1 MCFCVDILAWSTR
14 YAGAMASPH
23 VPENPDAP
31 QASWRERYGY
41 SFALLVLVGSLLL
54 VAIAWDHARQRE
66 LKLAAEQFRGIAG
79 QQASLVQLQLN
90 SVEMTLRGGASL
102 FAALDRPT
110 PEQWRGYVDA
120 LRLQATFPWLIGVG
134 YASALDERGLVR
146 LQEASRA
153 DGRGLFE
160 LRPRG
165 RRPLYG
171 PVLYLEP
178 HTDINRTVIGL
189 DLYSEAIRQH
199 AMRMAMDSGQSQLTG
214 RITLGRDAARPAPA
228 FLLFTP
234 VYGQSLDADS
244 PATRRSA
251 LRGWVFAPFRMDE
264 MLHTALSPGRG
275 KMQLRVVDVTNA
287 GHDVLYQDADLDA
300 PHAFT
305 HSLAMEF
312 YGRRW
317 RFDFFSG
324 PTGTAAPQLAALDN
338 LLLAG
343 IAVSLLLFALAWMLA
358 STEARARRIA
368 ADMTQSFRRSEQRF
382 RNAMQYSAI
391 GKALLDSN
399 GAIVE
404 NNPAFGR
411 IFGRSDQAL
420 AGQSLNEFLD
430 DGDTQ
435 PLVTSQMQA
444 FDEQGGVIRLTRSLR
459 RGDDEVRHVQLTFA
473 PVPNEPGID
482 VSRLVQVEDVTE
494 RVRAEAAV
502 QALNRTLEARVAAR
516 TRELSEANRELESFA
531 YSVSHDLRAPLRGI
545 EGFSRMLGERHA
557 DGLDATGRDYL
568 DRVRK
573 GTARMGELIDALL
586 KLARIGRAEPD
597 VADVDLSALA
607 ADVVA
612 GLGDAEPARHVEVH
626 IQPGM
631 HAQGDR
637 ALLHNLLENLLGN
650 AWKFTRG
657 RDVARVEF
665 LLETGA
671 DGGGW
676 FVVRDNG
683 AGFDPDYANKL
694 FKPFQRLHSQDE
706 FPGHGIGL
714 ASVKRIIERHG
725 GEIEAESQPGRGATF
740 RFTLGT
746 SASDVIDGG
755 AA

>member
-1 MCFCVDILAWSTR
+1 M
-14 YAGAMASPH
+14 
-23 VPENPDAP
+23 
-31 QASWRERYGY
+31 
-41 SFALLVLVGSLLL
+41 LVLVVSLLL
-54 VAIAWDHARQRE
+54 VAVVWDHARQRE
-66 LKLAAEQFRGIAG
+66 LKLASEQFRGVVG
-79 QQASLVQLQLN
+79 QQASLVQLHLN

-110 PEQWRGYVDA
+110 REQWRGYVDA
-120 LRLQATFPWLIGVG
+120 LRLQATFPSLIGVG
-134 YASALDERGLVR
+134 YASAVDEQGLVR
-146 LQEASRA
+146 LQESWRA
-153 DGRGLFE
+153 DGRGLLE

-165 RRPLYG
+165 RRDFYG

-178 HTDINRTVIGL
+178 HTDLNRNAIGF
-189 DLYSEAIRQH
+189 DLYSEAVRQQ

-214 RITLGRDAARPAPA
+214 RITLGRDAGRPEPA
-228 FLLFTP
+228 LLLFAP
-234 VYGQSLDADS
+234 VYGQSLDVDS

-251 LRGWVFAPFRMDE
+251 IRGWVFSPFRMDQ
-264 MLHTALSPGRG
+264 MLHSALSPARG
-275 KMQLRVVDVTNA
+275 KMQLRVVDVTDG
-287 GHDVLYQDADLDA
+287 GHEVLYQDAAIDA
-300 PHAFT
+300 PHTFT
-305 HSLAMEF
+305 HSLTMLF

-324 PTGTAAPQLAALDN
+324 PLETAAPQLAALDK

-343 IAVSLLLFALAWMLA
+343 IAGSLLLFALAWMLA

-368 ADMTQSFRRSEQRF
+368 IDMTQSFRRSEQRF

-411 IFGRSDQAL
+411 IFGRSAPAL
-420 AGQSLNEFLD
+420 AGHSLNEFLD

-444 FDEQGGVIRLTRSLR
+444 FDEEGGVIRLTRSLR
-459 RGDDEVRHVQLTFA
+459 RGDGEVRHVHLTFA

-516 TRELSEANRELESFA
+516 TRELSEANSELESFA

-586 KLARIGRAEPD
+586 KLARIGRAEPE
-597 VADVDLSALA
+597 VADVDLSLLA
-607 ADVVA
+607 ADVA
-612 GLGDAEPARHVEVH
+612 SGLADAEPGRRVEFR

-637 ALLHNLLENLLGN
+637 TLLQNLLENLLGN

-657 RDVARVEF
+657 RDDTRVEF
-665 LLETGA
+665 TRELGA
-671 DGGGW
+671 DGREW
-676 FVVRDNG
+676 FVIRDNG

-694 FKPFQRLHSQDE
+694 FKPFQRLHSQEE

-725 GEIEAESQPGRGATF
+725 GGIEAEGQPGQGATF

-746 SASDVIDGG
+746 SLGVQTDDATR
-755 AA
+755 

>member
-90 SVEMTLRGGASL
+90 SAEMTLRGGASL

-134 YASALDERGLVR
+134 YSSSLDEQGLVR
-146 LQEASRA
+146 LQEAWRA

-178 HTDINRTVIGL
+178 HTDINRDAIGF

-214 RITLGRDAARPAPA
+214 RITLGRDAARPSPA

-234 VYGQSLDADS
+234 VYGQSLEVDS

-251 LRGWVFAPFRMDE
+251 IRGWVFAPFRMDE
-264 MLHTALSPGRG
+264 MLQTALSPGRG

-287 GHDVLYQDADLDA
+287 GHDVLYQDAAIDV

-305 HSLAMEF
+305 HSLAMGF

-411 IFGRSDQAL
+411 IFGRSDEAL

-502 QALNRTLEARVAAR
+502 QALNRTLEARVTAR

-607 ADVVA
+607 ADVAA
-612 GLGDAEPARHVEVH
+612 GLGDAEPARQVEVH
-626 IQPGM
+626 IQPAM

-637 ALLHNLLENLLGN
+637 TLLHNLLENLLGN

-657 RDVARVEF
+657 RDDARVEF
-665 LLETGA
+665 ILETGA
-671 DGGGW
+671 EGRDW

-725 GEIEAESQPGRGATF
+725 GEIEAESQPGQGATF

-746 SASDVIDGG
+746 SESDVIDGG
-755 AA
+755 SA

>member
-1 MCFCVDILAWSTR
+1 MDVRRWATR
-14 YAGAMASPH
+14 YAGPMALMH
-23 VPENPDAP
+23 VPPSADEP
-31 QASWRERYGY
+31 QASRRVRYGY

-54 VAIAWDHARQRE
+54 VAVAWDHARQRE
-66 LKLAAEQFRGIAG
+66 MKLAAEQFRGVAG
-79 QQASLVQLQLN
+79 QQASLVQLHLN

-120 LRLQATFPWLIGVG
+120 LRLQATFPSLIGVG
-134 YASALDERGLVR
+134 YAASLDEHQLVR
-146 LQEASRA
+146 LQESWRA

-160 LRPRG
+160 LRPHG
-165 RRPLYG
+165 RRDFYAPILYM
-171 PVLYLEP
+171 EP
-178 HTDINRTVIGL
+178 HTDLNRNAIGF
-189 DLYSEAIRQH
+189 DLYSEAARRQ
-199 AMRMAMDSGQSQLTG
+199 AMRLAMNSGQSQVTG
-214 RITLGRDAARPAPA
+214 RITLGRDAAHPSPAL
-228 FLLFTP
+228 LLFAP
-234 VYGQSLDADS
+234 VYGHAIGADS
-244 PATRRSA
+244 SATRRSNI
-251 LRGWVFAPFRMDE
+251 RGWVFAPFRMDQ
-264 MLHTALSPGRG
+264 MLHSALLPTRG
-275 KMQLRVVDVTNA
+275 KLQLRVVDVTDA
-287 GHDVLYQDADLDA
+287 AHDVLYQDAGIDS
-300 PHAFT
+300 PHTFT
-305 HSLAMEF
+305 HSLSMSF

-324 PTGTAAPQLAALDN
+324 PIETAAPQLAAIDK

-343 IAVSLLLFALAWMLA
+343 IAGSLLLFALAWMLA
-358 STEARARRIA
+358 STEARARRLA
-368 ADMTQSFRRSEQRF
+368 TDMTQNYRRSEQRF

-399 GAIVE
+399 GAITE

-411 IFGRSDQAL
+411 IFGRSDVAL
-420 AGQSLNEFLD
+420 AGHSLNEFLD
-430 DGDTQ
+430 DGDSQ

-444 FDEQGGVIRLTRSLR
+444 FDEAGGVIRLTRSLR
-459 RGDDEVRHVQLTFA
+459 RAGGDVRHVHLTFA
-473 PVPNEPGID
+473 PVPSEPGVD

-531 YSVSHDLRAPLRGI
+531 YSVSHDLRAPLRAI

-586 KLARIGRAEPD
+586 KLARIGRAEPS
-597 VADVDLSALA
+597 VANVDLSALA
-607 ADVVA
+607 EEVSA
-612 GLGDAEPARHVEVH
+612 GLADAEPGRAVEIH

-631 HAQGDR
+631 RAEGDR
-637 ALLHNLLENLLGN
+637 MLLQVLLENLLGN

-657 RDVARVEF
+657 RGDARVE
-665 LLETGA
+665 LIREAGA
-671 DGGGW
+671 DGRDW

-725 GEIEAESQPGRGATF
+725 GEIEADGRPGQGASF
-740 RFTLGT
+740 RFTLGIST
-746 SASDVIDGG
+746 GGRTDGG
-755 AA
+755 TR

>member
-1 MCFCVDILAWSTR
+1 
-14 YAGAMASPH
+14 MASSH
-23 VPENPDAP
+23 VPKNPDAP

-120 LRLQATFPWLIGVG
+120 LRLQATFPSLIGVG
-134 YASALDERGLVR
+134 YASSLDEQGLVR
-146 LQEASRA
+146 LQEAWRA

-178 HTDINRTVIGL
+178 HTDINRTVIGF

-214 RITLGRDAARPAPA
+214 RITLGRDAGRPSPA
-228 FLLFTP
+228 LLLLTP
-234 VYGQSLDADS
+234 VYGQSLDVDS

-251 LRGWVFAPFRMDE
+251 LRGWVFAPFRMDD

-287 GHDVLYQDADLDA
+287 THDVLYQAADLDG
-300 PHAFT
+300 PHTFT
-305 HSLAMEF
+305 HSLAMGF

-324 PTGTAAPQLAALDN
+324 PTETAAPQLAALDN

-343 IAVSLLLFALAWMLA
+343 VAVSLLLFALAWMLA

-411 IFGRSDQAL
+411 IFGRSDDAL
-420 AGQSLNEFLD
+420 AGHSLNEFLD

-435 PLVTSQMQA
+435 PLMTSQMQA

-494 RVRAEAAV
+494 RVRAETAV

-607 ADVVA
+607 ADVA
-612 GLGDAEPARHVEVH
+612 SGLGDAEPARRVAIH

-631 HAQGDR
+631 HADGDR
-637 ALLHNLLENLLGN
+637 TLLHNLLENLLGN

-657 RDVARVEF
+657 RDDARVEF
-665 LLETGA
+665 RRETDA
-671 DGGGW
+671 DGRDW

-714 ASVKRIIERHG
+714 ASVKRIVERHG
-725 GEIEAESQPGRGATF
+725 GEIEAESQPGQGATF

>member
-1 MCFCVDILAWSTR
+1 
-14 YAGAMASPH
+14 MASSH

-120 LRLQATFPWLIGVG
+120 LRLQTTFPSLIGVG
-134 YASALDERGLVR
+134 YASSLDEQGLLR
-146 LQEASRA
+146 LQEAWRA

-178 HTDINRTVIGL
+178 HTDINRTVIGF

-214 RITLGRDAARPAPA
+214 RITLGRDAGRPSPA
-228 FLLFTP
+228 LLLLTP
-234 VYGQSLDADS
+234 VYGQSLDVDS

-251 LRGWVFAPFRMDE
+251 LRGWVFAPFRMDD

-287 GHDVLYQDADLDA
+287 THDVLYQAADLDG
-300 PHAFT
+300 PHTFT
-305 HSLAMEF
+305 HSLAMGF

-324 PTGTAAPQLAALDN
+324 PTETAAPQLAALDN

-411 IFGRSDQAL
+411 IFGRSDDAL
-420 AGQSLNEFLD
+420 AGHSLNEFLD

-435 PLVTSQMQA
+435 PLMTSQMQA

-494 RVRAEAAV
+494 RVRAETAV

-607 ADVVA
+607 ADVA
-612 GLGDAEPARHVEVH
+612 SGLGDAEPARRVAIH

-631 HAQGDR
+631 HADGDR
-637 ALLHNLLENLLGN
+637 TLLHNLLENLLGN

-657 RDVARVEF
+657 RDDARVEF
-665 LLETGA
+665 RRETDA
-671 DGGGW
+671 DGRDW

-725 GEIEAESQPGRGATF
+725 GEIEAESQPGQGATF

-746 SASDVIDGG
+746 SGGVDVGERT
-755 AA
+755 

>member
-1 MCFCVDILAWSTR
+1 
-14 YAGAMASPH
+14 MASSH

-120 LRLQATFPWLIGVG
+120 LRLQATFPSLIGVG
-134 YASALDERGLVR
+134 YASSLDEQGLLR
-146 LQEASRA
+146 LQEAWRA

-178 HTDINRTVIGL
+178 HTDINRTVIGF

-214 RITLGRDAARPAPA
+214 RITLGRDAGRPSPA
-228 FLLFTP
+228 LLLLTP
-234 VYGQSLDADS
+234 VYGQSLDVDS

-251 LRGWVFAPFRMDE
+251 LRGWVFAPFRMDD

-287 GHDVLYQDADLDA
+287 THDVLYQAADLDG
-300 PHAFT
+300 PHTFT
-305 HSLAMEF
+305 HSLAMGF

-324 PTGTAAPQLAALDN
+324 PTETAAPQLAALDN

-411 IFGRSDQAL
+411 IFGRSDDAL
-420 AGQSLNEFLD
+420 AGHSLNEFLD

-435 PLVTSQMQA
+435 PLMTSQMQA

-494 RVRAEAAV
+494 RVRAETAV

-607 ADVVA
+607 ADVA
-612 GLGDAEPARHVEVH
+612 SGLGDAEPARRVAIH

-631 HAQGDR
+631 HADGDR
-637 ALLHNLLENLLGN
+637 TLLHNLLENLLGN

-657 RDVARVEF
+657 RDDARVEF
-665 LLETGA
+665 RRETDA
-671 DGGGW
+671 DGRDW

-714 ASVKRIIERHG
+714 ASVKRIVERHG
-725 GEIEAESQPGRGATF
+725 GEIEAESQPGQGATF

-746 SASDVIDGG
+746 SGGVDVGERT
-755 AA
+755 

>member
-1 MCFCVDILAWSTR
+1 MTST
-14 YAGAMASPH
+14 H
-23 VPENPDAP
+23 VPQSSDESP
-31 QASWRERYGY
+31 ASRRVRYGY
-41 SFALLVLVGSLLL
+41 PFALLVLVVSLLL

-66 LKLAAEQFRGIAG
+66 MKLAAEQFRGIAG
-79 QQASLVQLQLN
+79 QQASLVQLHLN

-120 LRLQATFPWLIGVG
+120 LRLQATFPSLVGVG
-134 YASALDERGLVR
+134 YAASLDEYRLVR
-146 LQEASRA
+146 LQESWR
-153 DGRGLFE
+153 DEGRGLFE

-165 RRPLYG
+165 RRDLYA
-171 PVLYLEP
+171 PILYLEP
-178 HTDINRTVIGL
+178 HTDLNRNAIGF
-189 DLYSEAIRQH
+189 DLYSEAVRQR
-199 AMRMAMDSGQSQLTG
+199 AMRMAMDSGQSQLSG
-214 RITLGRDAARPAPA
+214 RITLGRDAAQPSPA
-228 FLLFTP
+228 LVLFAP
-234 VYGQSLDADS
+234 VYGQSMEAGS
-244 PATRRSA
+244 QSTRRGA
-251 LRGWVFAPFRMDE
+251 LRGWVFAPFRMED
-264 MLHTALSPGRG
+264 MLRTALSPARG
-275 KMQLRVVDVTNA
+275 KMQLRVVDTTNA
-287 GHDVLYQDADLDA
+287 AHDVLHQDAGIDG
-300 PHAFT
+300 PHTFT
-305 HSLAMEF
+305 HSLTMGF

-324 PTGTAAPQLAALDN
+324 PIETAAPQLAAIDK

-343 IAVSLLLFALAWMLA
+343 IAGSLLLFALAWMLA

-368 ADMTQSFRRSEQRF
+368 ADMTQSYRRSEQRF

-411 IFGRSDQAL
+411 IFGRVDDAL
-420 AGQSLNEFLD
+420 AGRSLNEFLD

-435 PLVTSQMQA
+435 PLVTSQMEA
-444 FDEQGGVIRLTRSLR
+444 FDESGGVIRLTRSLR
-459 RGDDEVRHVQLTFA
+459 RGDDEVRHVHLTFA

-502 QALNRTLEARVAAR
+502 QALNKTLEARVAAR

-557 DGLDATGRDYL
+557 EGLDATGRDYL

-586 KLARIGRAEPD
+586 KLARIGRAEPGI
-597 VADVDLSALA
+597 VDVDLSALA
-607 ADVVA
+607 AEVVA
-612 GLGDAEPARHVEVH
+612 GLADAEPGRVVGVA

-637 ALLHNLLENLLGN
+637 TLLQNLLENLLGN

-657 RDVARVEF
+657 RDDARIEFTRQVAAEGRE
-665 LLETGA
+665 
-671 DGGGW
+671 W

-683 AGFDPDYANKL
+683 AGFDPDYASKL
-694 FKPFQRLHSQDE
+694 FKPFQRLHSQEE

-714 ASVKRIIERHG
+714 ASVKRIVERHG
-725 GEIEAESQPGRGATF
+725 GEIEAEGSPGKGATL

-746 SASDVIDGG
+746 SAGEDLDETS
-755 AA
+755 

>member
-1 MCFCVDILAWSTR
+1 MP
-14 YAGAMASPH
+14 SPH
-23 VPENPDAP
+23 LPIPAEALQAP
-31 QASWRERYGY
+31 RRLRFGY
-41 SFALLVLVGSLLL
+41 PFALMVLVVSLLL
-54 VAIAWDHARQRE
+54 VFIAWDNARQRE
-66 LKLAAEQFRGIAG
+66 LKLAAEQFRGVAG

-120 LRLQATFPWLIGVG
+120 LRLQSTFPSLIGVG
-134 YASALDERGLVR
+134 YASSLDEQGLVR
-146 LQEASRA
+146 LQESWRA

-165 RRPLYG
+165 RRDRYG
-171 PVLYLEP
+171 PILYLEP
-178 HTDINRTVIGL
+178 RTDINRGVIGF
-189 DLYSEAIRQH
+189 DLYSEAVRQQ
-199 AMRMAMDSGQSQLTG
+199 AMRVSMESGQSQLTG
-214 RITLGRDAARPAPA
+214 KVILGRDAERPAPA
-228 FLLFTP
+228 LVLFTP
-234 VYGQSLDADS
+234 VYGQSLGTES
-244 PATRRSA
+244 LSTRRSA
-251 LRGWVFAPFRMDE
+251 IRGWVFAPFRMED
-264 MLHTALSPGRG
+264 MLGSALSPARG
-275 KMQLRVVDVTNA
+275 KMQIRVVDVTQA
-287 GHDVLYQDADLDA
+287 GHDVLYQDAGIDA
-300 PHAFT
+300 PHTFT
-305 HSLAMEF
+305 HSLTMAF

-324 PTGTAAPQLAALDN
+324 PLETAAPQLAALDK

-343 IAVSLLLFALAWMLA
+343 IAASLLLFALAWMLA

-368 ADMTQSFRRSEQRF
+368 MDMTQSFRRSEQRF

-391 GKALLDSN
+391 GKALLDSG

-411 IFGRSDQAL
+411 IFGRSDSAL
-420 AGQSLNEFLD
+420 VGQSLNEFLD

-444 FDEQGGVIRLTRSLR
+444 FDDAGGVIRLTRSLR
-459 RGDDEVRHVQLTFA
+459 RGDGEVRNVHLTFA

-607 ADVVA
+607 ADVA
-612 GLGDAEPARHVEVH
+612 SGLADAEPGRRVAIDV
-626 IQPGM
+626 QPGM

-637 ALLHNLLENLLGN
+637 TLLHNLLENLLGN

-657 RDVARVEF
+657 RDDARVEF
-665 LLETGA
+665 GRETSA
-671 DGGGW
+671 DGRDW

-725 GEIEAESQPGRGATF
+725 GEIEAEGQPGKGATF
-740 RFTLGT
+740 RFTLVT
-746 SASDVIDGG
+746 SAGVGTEETT
-755 AA
+755 

>member
-1 MCFCVDILAWSTR
+1 
-14 YAGAMASPH
+14 MASSH

-120 LRLQATFPWLIGVG
+120 LRLQATFPSLIGVG
-134 YASALDERGLVR
+134 YASSLDEQGLVR
-146 LQEASRA
+146 LQEAWRA

-178 HTDINRTVIGL
+178 HTDINRTVIGF

-214 RITLGRDAARPAPA
+214 RITLGRDAGRPSPA
-228 FLLFTP
+228 LLLLTP
-234 VYGQSLDADS
+234 VYGQSLDVDS

-251 LRGWVFAPFRMDE
+251 LRGWVFAPFRMDD

-287 GHDVLYQDADLDA
+287 THEVLYQDADLDGQ
-300 PHAFT
+300 HTFT
-305 HSLAMEF
+305 HSLAMGF

-324 PTGTAAPQLAALDN
+324 PTETAAPQLAALDN

-411 IFGRSDQAL
+411 IFGRSDDAL
-420 AGQSLNEFLD
+420 AGHSLNEFLD

-435 PLVTSQMQA
+435 PLMTSQMQA

-494 RVRAEAAV
+494 RVRAETAV

-607 ADVVA
+607 ADVA
-612 GLGDAEPARHVEVH
+612 SGLGDAEPARRVVIH

-631 HAQGDR
+631 HADGDR
-637 ALLHNLLENLLGN
+637 TLLHNLLENLLGN

-657 RDVARVEF
+657 RDDARVEF
-665 LLETGA
+665 RRETDA
-671 DGGGW
+671 DGRDW

-725 GEIEAESQPGRGATF
+725 GEIEAESQPGQGATF

-746 SASDVIDGG
+746 SGG
-755 AA
+755 VEVGERT

>member
-1 MCFCVDILAWSTR
+1 M
-14 YAGAMASPH
+14 
-23 VPENPDAP
+23 
-31 QASWRERYGY
+31 RYGY
-41 SFALLVLVGSLLL
+41 PFAILVLVVSVLFVL
-54 VAIAWDHARQRE
+54 VAWDHARQRE
-66 LKLAAEQFRGIAG
+66 LRLASQQFRSIAG
-79 QQASLVQLQLN
+79 QQASLVQMHLN
-90 SVEMTLRGGASL
+90 NIEVTLRGGASL
-102 FAALDRPT
+102 FAAVDQPT
-110 PEQWRGYVDA
+110 PEQWRGYVDG
-120 LRLQATFPWLIGVG
+120 LRVPSRFPYVLGLG
-134 YASALDERGLVR
+134 YAVYVDARGLTR
-146 LQEASRA
+146 LQEAWREQ
-153 DGRGLFE
+153 GRGLLE
-160 LRPRG
+160 VRPRG
-165 RRPLYG
+165 HRENYG
-171 PVLYLEP
+171 PILYMEPQSTQNQTAQGFDMYSEPTRRAAMHAAMHTGRSQLSGRLVLIRDVAHPEYSLVLY
-178 HTDINRTVIGL
+178 
-189 DLYSEAIRQH
+189 
-199 AMRMAMDSGQSQLTG
+199 M
-214 RITLGRDAARPAPA
+214 
-228 FLLFTP
+228 P
-234 VYGQSLDADS
+234 VYGGVEAADS
-244 PATRRSA
+244 PRLRRASM
-251 LRGWVFAPFRMDE
+251 RGWVYAPFRIGA
-264 MLHTALSPGRG
+264 MLRAALPPTQTRT
-275 KMQLRVVDVTNA
+275 MLRVVDTTDG
-287 GHDVLYQDADLDA
+287 GHVVMHQDAGIDA
-300 PHAFT
+300 TRHAFT
-305 HSLAMEF
+305 HSLTMLF

-324 PTGTAAPQLAALDN
+324 PTETAAPQLAALDK

-343 IAVSLLLFALAWMLA
+343 IAASLLLFALAWMLA
-358 STEARARRIA
+358 STEARAQRIA
-368 ADMTQSFRRSEQRF
+368 TDMTQSFRRSEQRF

-411 IFGRSDQAL
+411 IFGRSDDAL
-420 AGQSLNEFLD
+420 VGHSLNEFLD

-444 FDEQGGVIRLTRSLR
+444 FDEAGGVIRLTRSLR
-459 RGDDEVRHVQLTFA
+459 RGDGEVRHVHLTFA
-473 PVPNEPGID
+473 PVPNEPGVD

-568 DRVRK
+568 ERVRK

-586 KLARIGRAEPD
+586 KLARIGRAEPG

-607 ADVVA
+607 EEVAA
-612 GLGDAEPARHVEVH
+612 GLADAEPGRRVEIR
-626 IQPGM
+626 IQPEM

-637 ALLHNLLENLLGN
+637 TLLQNLLENLLGN

-657 RDVARVEF
+657 RDDARVEF
-665 LLETGA
+665 TCVVGD
-671 DGGGW
+671 DGRDW

-714 ASVKRIIERHG
+714 ATVKRIIERHG
-725 GEIEAESQPGRGATF
+725 GEIEAEGQTGQGAAF

-746 SASDVIDGG
+746 SANDVIDGG
-755 AA
+755 VA

>member
-1 MCFCVDILAWSTR
+1 
-14 YAGAMASPH
+14 MASSH

-120 LRLQATFPWLIGVG
+120 LRLQATFPSLIGVG
-134 YASALDERGLVR
+134 YASSLDEQGLLR
-146 LQEASRA
+146 LQEAWRA

-178 HTDINRTVIGL
+178 HTDINRTVIGF

-214 RITLGRDAARPAPA
+214 RITLGRDAGRPSPA
-228 FLLFTP
+228 LLLLTP
-234 VYGQSLDADS
+234 VYGQSLDVDS

-251 LRGWVFAPFRMDE
+251 LRGWVFAPFRMDD

-287 GHDVLYQDADLDA
+287 THDVLYQAADLDG
-300 PHAFT
+300 PHTFT
-305 HSLAMEF
+305 HSLAMGF

-324 PTGTAAPQLAALDN
+324 PTETAAPQLAALDN

-411 IFGRSDQAL
+411 IFGRSDDAL
-420 AGQSLNEFLD
+420 AGHSLNEFLD

-435 PLVTSQMQA
+435 PLMTSQMQA

-494 RVRAEAAV
+494 RVRAETAV

-607 ADVVA
+607 ADVA
-612 GLGDAEPARHVEVH
+612 SGLGDAEPARRVAIH

-631 HAQGDR
+631 HADGDR
-637 ALLHNLLENLLGN
+637 TLLHNLLENLLGN

-657 RDVARVEF
+657 RDDARVEF
-665 LLETGA
+665 RRETDA
-671 DGGGW
+671 DGRDW

-714 ASVKRIIERHG
+714 ASVKRIVERHG
-725 GEIEAESQPGRGATF
+725 GEIEAESQPGQGATF

-746 SASDVIDGG
+746 SGG
-755 AA
+755 VEVGERT

>member
-1 MCFCVDILAWSTR
+1 MLA
-14 YAGAMASPH
+14 GMASM
-23 VPENPDAP
+23 VPLLPDEP
-31 QASWRERYGY
+31 LPSRRVRYGY
-41 SFALLVLVGSLLL
+41 PFAMLVLVVSLLL

-66 LKLAAEQFRGIAG
+66 LKLAAERFRGIAG
-79 QQASLVQLQLN
+79 QQASLVQLHLN

-120 LRLQATFPWLIGVG
+120 LRLQATFPSLVGVG
-134 YASALDERGLVR
+134 YAASLDEYGLVR
-146 LQEASRA
+146 LQESWR
-153 DGRGLFE
+153 DQGRGLFE

-165 RRPLYG
+165 RRAFYAPI
-171 PVLYLEP
+171 LYLEP
-178 HTDINRTVIGL
+178 HTDLNRGAIGF
-189 DLYSEAIRQH
+189 DLYSEPVRQR
-199 AMRMAMDSGQSQLTG
+199 AMRMAVDSGQSQLSG
-214 RITLGRDAARPAPA
+214 RITLGRDAAQPSPALVVFA
-228 FLLFTP
+228 P
-234 VYGQSLDADS
+234 VYGQSMVAGS
-244 PATRRSA
+244 QVARRNS
-251 LRGWVFAPFRMDE
+251 LRGWVFAPFRMED
-264 MLHTALSPGRG
+264 MLRSALSPARG
-275 KMQLRVVDVTNA
+275 NLRLRVVDITDA
-287 GHDVLYQDADLDA
+287 AHDVLHQDAGIDA

-305 HSLAMEF
+305 HSLTMGF

-324 PTGTAAPQLAALDN
+324 PAELAAPQLAAVDK

-343 IAVSLLLFALAWMLA
+343 IGGSLLLFALAWMLA

-368 ADMTQSFRRSEQRF
+368 TDMTQSYRRSEQRF
-382 RNAMQYSAI
+382 RNAMRYSAI
-391 GKALLDSN
+391 GKALLDSS

-411 IFGRSDQAL
+411 IFGRSDEAL
-420 AGQSLNEFLD
+420 AGRSLNEFLD
-430 DGDTQ
+430 EGDTQ

-444 FDEQGGVIRLTRSLR
+444 FDEDGGVIRLTRSLR
-459 RGDDEVRHVQLTFA
+459 RGDGEVRHVHLTFA

-482 VSRLVQVEDVTE
+482 VSRLVQVEDVSD

-557 DGLDATGRDYL
+557 HGLDATGRDYL
-568 DRVRK
+568 ERVRR

-597 VADVDLSALA
+597 VADVDMSTLA
-607 ADVVA
+607 EDVVA
-612 GLGDAEPARHVEVH
+612 GLSDAEPTRRIDVR

-631 HAQGDR
+631 HARGDR
-637 ALLHNLLENLLGN
+637 ALLQNLLENLLGN
-650 AWKFTRG
+650 AWKFTRD
-657 RDVARVEF
+657 REQARIDVSCDMA
-665 LLETGA
+665 A
-671 DGGGW
+671 DGRAW

-706 FPGHGIGL
+706 FPGHGVGL

-725 GEIEAESQPGRGATF
+725 GEIEAAGRPDQGATF

-746 SASDVIDGG
+746 SIGVGIDETC
-755 AA
+755 

>member
-1 MCFCVDILAWSTR
+1 MTST
-14 YAGAMASPH
+14 H
-23 VPENPDAP
+23 VPHPIDEP
-31 QASWRERYGY
+31 QASRRARYGY

-54 VAIAWDHARQRE
+54 VTIAWDHARQRE

-79 QQASLVQLQLN
+79 QQASLVQLHLN

-120 LRLQATFPWLIGVG
+120 LKLQATFPSLVGVG
-134 YASALDERGLVR
+134 YAVSLDEHRLVQ
-146 LQEASRA
+146 LQESWRA

-165 RRPLYG
+165 RRDRYG
-171 PVLYLEP
+171 PILYLEP
-178 HTDINRTVIGL
+178 HTDLNRNAIGF
-189 DLYSEAIRQH
+189 DLYSEAVRQR
-199 AMRMAMDSGQSQLTG
+199 AMRMAMESGQSQLTG
-214 RITLGRDAARPAPA
+214 KVILGRDAERPSPA
-228 FLLFTP
+228 LVLFTP
-234 VYGQSLDADS
+234 VYGQALDVDS
-244 PATRRSA
+244 PTTRRSA
-251 LRGWVFAPFRMDE
+251 IRGWVLAPFRMDH

-275 KMQLRVVDVTNA
+275 KMQVRVVDVTNA
-287 GHDVLYQDADLDA
+287 GHDVLYQDGGIDA
-300 PHAFT
+300 PHTFT
-305 HSLAMEF
+305 HSLAMGF

-324 PTGTAAPQLAALDN
+324 PTETAAPQLAALDK

-411 IFGRSDQAL
+411 IFGRSDDAL
-420 AGQSLNEFLD
+420 AGHSLNEFLD

-444 FDEQGGVIRLTRSLR
+444 FDEEGGVIRLTRSLR
-459 RGDDEVRHVQLTFA
+459 RGDGEVRHVHLTFA

-494 RVRAEAAV
+494 RVRAEASV

-586 KLARIGRAEPD
+586 KLARIGRAEPG
-597 VADVDLSALA
+597 VADVDLGALA
-607 ADVVA
+607 EDVAA
-612 GLGDAEPARHVEVH
+612 GLADAEPTRRVQLHVES
-626 IQPGM
+626 GM
-631 HAQGDR
+631 HAEGDR
-637 ALLHNLLENLLGN
+637 TLLQNLLENLLGN

-657 RDVARVEF
+657 RDDARIDFTCEA
-665 LLETGA
+665 GA
-671 DGGGW
+671 DGREW

-725 GEIEAESQPGRGATF
+725 GEIEAEGRPGQGATF

-755 AA
+755 SA

>member
-1 MCFCVDILAWSTR
+1 
-14 YAGAMASPH
+14 MASSH

-90 SVEMTLRGGASL
+90 SVEVTLRGGASL

-120 LRLQATFPWLIGVG
+120 LRLQATFPSLIGVG
-134 YASALDERGLVR
+134 YASSLDEQGLVR
-146 LQEASRA
+146 LQEAWRA

-178 HTDINRTVIGL
+178 HTDINRTVIGF

-214 RITLGRDAARPAPA
+214 RITLGRDAGRPSPA
-228 FLLFTP
+228 LLLLTP
-234 VYGQSLDADS
+234 VYGQSLDVDS

-251 LRGWVFAPFRMDE
+251 LRGWVFAPFRMDD

-287 GHDVLYQDADLDA
+287 THDVLYQAADLDG
-300 PHAFT
+300 PHTFT
-305 HSLAMEF
+305 HSLAMGF

-324 PTGTAAPQLAALDN
+324 PTETAAPQLAALDN

-411 IFGRSDQAL
+411 IFGRSDDAL
-420 AGQSLNEFLD
+420 AGHSLNEFLD

-435 PLVTSQMQA
+435 PLMTSQMQA

-494 RVRAEAAV
+494 RVRAETAV

-607 ADVVA
+607 ADVA
-612 GLGDAEPARHVEVH
+612 SGLGDAEPARRVVIH

-631 HAQGDR
+631 HADGDR
-637 ALLHNLLENLLGN
+637 TLLHNLLENLLGN

-657 RDVARVEF
+657 RDDARVEF
-665 LLETGA
+665 RRETDA
-671 DGGGW
+671 DGRDW

-725 GEIEAESQPGRGATF
+725 GEIEAESQPGQGATF

-746 SASDVIDGG
+746 SGG
-755 AA
+755 VEVGERT